1 MVVGLFVITTLC
13 QVHLIPRGLVYVCK
27 SLVYLLMLTF
37 SFSETPFTKLIVV
50 ISDLEKSAT
59 SVCRPVVIT
68 LCSSANP
75 SKDKILL
82 NVSTVVFG
90 YFQCG
95 YSIGFVNS

>member
-13 QVHLIPRGLVYVCK
+13 QVHLLPMGLLYVCK
-27 SLVYLLMLTF
+27 SLVYLRMLTF

-59 SVCRPVVIT
+59 SVCQPVVIT

-82 NVSTVVFG
+82 DITTLVLGF
-90 YFQCG
+90 FQCG
-95 YSIGFVNS
+95 YSI